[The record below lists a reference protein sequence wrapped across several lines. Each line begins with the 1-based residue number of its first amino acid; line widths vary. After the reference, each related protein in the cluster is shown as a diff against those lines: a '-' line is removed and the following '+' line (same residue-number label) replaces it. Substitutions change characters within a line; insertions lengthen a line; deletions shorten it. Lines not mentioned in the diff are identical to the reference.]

1 MKFCPKCSLKIKG
14 NVNQCPI
21 CKVELLSCAEDEEVT
36 FRPPMEDDQEQAR
49 HATDHA
55 ASTESNTQ
63 NAEPN
68 VDSKEPTQKKA
79 AYKTDDTD
87 NYSDLNNRIK
97 KLENA
102 FKEINDK
109 LSTSLRQGDTF
120 KSTAVDLE
128 SRITRADRALDEI
141 KNTLGSPSDHNKNI
155 EKEISRLT
163 LNINHIIKDLE
174 NVKDKITNLEANLEK
189 PSSSSEARRTSD
201 DFSSGKVEIS
211 DEGIRFPERLEDDF
225 GEELSSQPEPER
237 KKTLIITILILVAI
251 TISSWFG
258 FNYFKSHNQESQE
271 ELITEEIKISPILKK
286 DTEDALQKITEI
298 EPATKAQTEET
309 ILKPRKTVE
318 KLSLGEKQTPSTG
331 RTAEEQPAPPRK
343 SKVKKAASKK
353 ISGYTVNVGSF
364 KDKNRALALT
374 KRLRDKGYSAIM
386 SLSRGKKI
394 YRVRVGAFSSFKE
407 SRSYAAM
414 LEKKE
419 KLPTYIAEINMP

>member
-14 NVNQCPI
+14 NVSQCPI

-36 FRPPMEDDQEQAR
+36 FRPLMEDDQEQAR
-49 HATDHA
+49 RATDHA
-55 ASTESNTQ
+55 VSTESNTQ
-63 NAEPN
+63 NVEPN

-79 AYKTDDTD
+79 AYKTDTTED
-87 NYSDLNNRIK
+87 YSDLNGRIK

-102 FKEINDK
+102 FKEMENK
-109 LSTSLRQGDTF
+109 LSTILSQGDTF

-174 NVKDKITNLEANLEK
+174 NVKDKITNLEK

-201 DFSSGKVEIS
+201 DFSSGKIEIS

-225 GEELSSQPEPER
+225 GEELYSQPEPEK
-237 KKTLIITILILVAI
+237 KKTLLITILILVAI
-251 TISSWFG
+251 AISSWFG
-258 FNYFKSHNQESQE
+258 FNYFKSHNQESQK
-271 ELITEEIKISPILKK
+271 ELITEEIKISPILKR
-286 DTEDALQKITEI
+286 DTEDTLQKITEI

-309 ILKPRKTVE
+309 ILKPRETVE

-331 RTAEEQPAPPRK
+331 RIAEEQPAPLRK
-343 SKVKKAASKK
+343 SKVKISPSKK
-353 ISGYTVNVGSF
+353 VSGYTVNVGSF
-364 KDKNRALALT
+364 KDKNLALALT
-374 KRLRDKGYSAIM
+374 KKLRDKGYSALM

-407 SRSYAAM
+407 SISYAAM

>member
-1 MKFCPKCSLKIKG
+1 
-14 NVNQCPI
+14 
-21 CKVELLSCAEDEEVT
+21 VELLSCAEDEEVT
-36 FRPPMEDDQEQAR
+36 SRPPMEDEQEQAKR
-49 HATDHA
+49 ATDHA
-55 ASTESNTQ
+55 VSTESNTQ
-63 NAEPN
+63 NAEPH

-79 AYKTDDTD
+79 AYKTDTTED
-87 NYSDLNNRIK
+87 YSDLNGRIK
-97 KLENA
+97 KLENT

-109 LSTSLRQGDTF
+109 LSTSLSQGDTF

-141 KNTLGSPSDHNKNI
+141 KNTLGSPGDHNKNI
-155 EKEISRLT
+155 EKEVSKLT

-174 NVKDKITNLEANLEK
+174 NVKDKITNLELNLEK
-189 PSSSSEARRTSD
+189 SSSSSEARRTSD

-211 DEGIRFPERLEDDF
+211 DDGIRFPERLEDDF
-225 GEELSSQPEPER
+225 GEELSSQPEPE
-237 KKTLIITILILVAI
+237 KKKTLKTLIITMLLLVAI
-251 TISSWFG
+251 SFSFWFG
-258 FNYFKSHNQESQE
+258 FNYFKSHNQESQKG
-271 ELITEEIKISPILKK
+271 LITEKIKISPLLKI

-309 ILKPRKTVE
+309 LLKPRGTVE

-331 RTAEEQPAPPRK
+331 MTTEEQPALPKK
-343 SKVKKAASKK
+343 SKVKKTASKK
-353 ISGYTVNVGSF
+353 VSGYTVNVGSF
-364 KDKNRALALT
+364 KDKSRALSLT

-386 SLSRGKKI
+386 SLSKGEKI

-407 SRSYAAM
+407 SLSYAAM